1 MLLVVLKKYILL
13 SSILY
18 VSLFI
23 MKKSLEGIKPIA
35 EFYKVRSVLYG
46 VKNWDSVTLKFVYT
60 EIACLIESLSIVLF
74 YMIMSLAINIGG
86 IIEVFTLFIIYI
98 TIVIPVR
105 IKTVL
110 IYTNYPSS
118 LFLLNMIFYI
128 FMLLISFLV
137 LFISEI
143 HFT

>member
-137 LFISEI
+137 LFIS
-143 HFT
+143 

>member
-118 LFLLNMIFYI
+118 LFLLNLIFYI